1 MLTKNI
7 SFKNFKV
14 RKNTKKI
21 KNDLKLLIKE
31 NNSIIKSLSPYYK
44 NNYSKKLISK
54 FLLTKFNII
63 REINNATP
71 RPTVMLLI
79 GQFDFCPFMS
89 SRIFA
94 DRNMSLEGCSK

>member
-44 NNYSKKLISK
+44 NNYSKK
-54 FLLTKFNII
+54 
-63 REINNATP
+63 RH
-71 RPTVMLLI
+71 
-79 GQFDFCPFMS
+79 
-89 SRIFA
+89 
-94 DRNMSLEGCSK
+94 